1 MRRMTDE
8 PDPLIAA
15 ALRVKE
21 RDPHLSVEEIAA
33 ATAAAALLPAPL
45 SVDVIARIAQAL
57 HDR

>member
-8 PDPLIAA
+8 PDPLVTA
-15 ALRVKE
+15 ALQVKE

-33 ATAAAALLPAPL
+33 AAAAAALLPAPP